1 MAEFTGK
8 LTIDA
13 SALKQAMT
21 FYHPP
26 SQRTILTVS
35 EEGVFS
41 WNKDADAL
49 IEQMIAARNNLP
61 IAHILKRLRAWD
73 RIYNRAGDEH
83 F

>member
-8 LTIDA
+8 FTIDA

-26 SQRTILTVS
+26 SQLTILSVS
-35 EEGVFS
+35 EEGVFT
-41 WNKDADAL
+41 WNKDADAQ

-61 IAHILKRLRAWD
+61 IAHILKRLRRFEQIAKSVE
-73 RIYNRAGDEH
+73 EH